1 MEVSEGRSSEL
12 TRRVGPGDTAA
23 ALGSGSVP
31 VLATPRLLAWAEA
44 ATVAV
49 LDGALGAG
57 ETSVGVRVA
66 LDHTAPSAVG
76 AVVTVRAEVVAV
88 DGARLTFRVE
98 ARAADGSTV
107 GRGTVERVVV
117 DEARFTARSQR
128 D

>member
-1 MEVSEGRSSEL
+1 MEVSEGRSAEL
-12 TRRVGPGDTAA
+12 SRRVRPEDTAA

-44 ATVAV
+44 ATVAA

-66 LDHTAPSAVG
+66 LEHTAPSAVG
-76 AVVTVRAEVVAV
+76 AVVAVRAEVTAV
-88 DGARLTFRVE
+88 DGPRLTFDVQ
-98 ARAADGSTV
+98 ARSADGSSL
-107 GRGTVERVVV
+107 GNGSIERVVV
-117 DEARFTARSQR
+117 DEERYTARLRR